1 MKPNTA
7 AQAGKAAEEA
17 HKQVYGEAG
26 AEVPPAETSPGE
38 VPPADSAFVPPSA
51 ARIEDPREETVEYW
65 KQKFSTLRGM
75 FNADIPRLN
84 AELRELREKNTGL
97 EQVIAQLQAAPPRP
111 PVQPGSHITEEDIQ
125 DYGNDLVDLARRA
138 ARDALD
144 TEIQQLRA
152 QNAELR
158 QQSLQFQQVAG
169 NFNAER
175 VKTARQTV
183 HDALNTRLP
192 DWQMI
197 NREPEFLDWLAEV
210 DAFSGETRQTMLNQ
224 AYESNDAP
232 RVVAFFMKYVTDKQ
246 TVTGQAGNQT
256 TRSPTVSLDS
266 LVAPGRATN
275 VGTPPVTDSQANAR
289 IWTSAEVRKFYH
301 DVQRGLFKNNPAEK
315 SRIESL
321 IIKAGNEGR
330 IAP

>member
-1 MKPNTA
+1 MKPSTA

-17 HKQVYGEAG
+17 HKQIYGEAG
-26 AEVPPAETSPGE
+26 DETAPVETPPGE
-38 VPPADSAFVPPSA
+38 APPADSTFTPPPA
-51 ARIEDPREETVEYW
+51 AKLEDPREETVEYW

-97 EQVIAQLQAAPPRP
+97 EQLIAQLQAAPPRL
-111 PVQPGSHITEEDIQ
+111 PVQPGSHITETDIQ
-125 DYGNDLVDLARRA
+125 EYGNDLVDLARRA
-138 ARDALD
+138 AHDALGD
-144 TEIQQLRA
+144 ELQQLRA

-183 HDALNTRLP
+183 HEALNVRIP
-192 DWQMI
+192 DWQVI

-210 DAFSGETRQTMLNQ
+210 DAFSGDTRQAMLNR

-232 RVVAFFMKYVTDKQ
+232 RVVAFFTKYVTDKQ
-246 TVTGQAGNQT
+246 IVTGQAGNQT
-256 TRSPTVSLDS
+256 TRSPTVSLDN

-275 VGTPPVTDSQANAR
+275 VGTPQVSDSQANAR
-289 IWTSAEVRKFYH
+289 IWTSAEVQKFYH

-315 SRIESL
+315 NRLESL

-330 IAP
+330 IV